1 MASTKGTAVVWVL
14 MEEGRKYIKAALC
27 SLFPLGSELNSL
39 RFQLL
44 VPPPHLQRHLRHVER
59 SGRGRVG
66 DMVVGCYA
74 IVEGERG
81 FFGAG
86 GGGNS
91 WGGGGGGFRLRVFF
105 SLFFFFSLSG
115 RELGLRSLAFSTEL
129 KVSTRMGGG
138 PWLIFFR

>member
-14 MEEGRKYIKAALC
+14 MEEGHKYIKAALC

-74 IVEGERG
+74 IVEVLLSLDISLWEPGLQ
-81 FFGAG
+81 
-86 GGGNS
+86 
-91 WGGGGGGFRLRVFF
+91 FRLHYFYLV
-105 SLFFFFSLSG
+105 FFFFSLSG

-129 KVSTRMGGG
+129 KVSTRMGGILG
-138 PWLIFFR
+138 

>member
-66 DMVVGCYA
+66 DIVVGCYA
-74 IVEGERG
+74 IVEVLLTLDISLWEPGLQ
-81 FFGAG
+81 
-86 GGGNS
+86 
-91 WGGGGGGFRLRVFF
+91 FRLHYFYL
-105 SLFFFFSLSG
+105 SFFFFSLSG

-129 KVSTRMGGG
+129 KVSTRMGGS
-138 PWLIFFR
+138 LAKFF

>member
-14 MEEGRKYIKAALC
+14 MEEGHKYIKAALC

-74 IVEGERG
+74 IVEVLLSLDISLWEPGLQ
-81 FFGAG
+81 
-86 GGGNS
+86 
-91 WGGGGGGFRLRVFF
+91 FRLHYFYL
-105 SLFFFFSLSG
+105 SFFFFFLSVA
-115 RELGLRSLAFSTEL
+115 ELGLRSLAFSTEL

-138 PWLIFFR
+138 PWLNFFR

>member
-14 MEEGRKYIKAALC
+14 MEEGHKYIKAALC

-74 IVEGERG
+74 IVEVLLTLDISLWEPGLQ
-81 FFGAG
+81 
-86 GGGNS
+86 
-91 WGGGGGGFRLRVFF
+91 FRLHYFYL
-105 SLFFFFSLSG
+105 SFFFFSLSG

-129 KVSTRMGGG
+129 KVSTRMGGILG
-138 PWLIFFR
+138 